1 MRVCVCGKAW
11 KSVLTVLAHIE
22 MCYWSIYFYLMRRS
36 NYLKFLK
43 YVRTFL
49 ITLTPNITPSNI
61 AMPVL
66 NERMIASA
74 LLLAGAMGAN
84 ISRVVAVIAFCS
96 GLCIRTIGRRP
107 HGKFC
112 HYSRHQRSAHRSC
125 YYFPK
130 QLIISPMVNFL
141 ANLFLTDSNK

>member
-1 MRVCVCGKAW
+1 
-11 KSVLTVLAHIE
+11 
-22 MCYWSIYFYLMRRS
+22 MRRS

-74 LLLAGAMGAN
+74 LLLAGAMGQV
-84 ISRVVAVIAFCS
+84 SRV
-96 GLCIRTIGRRP
+96 LCCHCFFLGMISFKSFFLRRDISSNVNSVV
-107 HGKFC
+107 F
-112 HYSRHQRSAHRSC
+112 AHS
-125 YYFPK
+125 
-130 QLIISPMVNFL
+130 
-141 ANLFLTDSNK
+141 

>member
-1 MRVCVCGKAW
+1 
-11 KSVLTVLAHIE
+11 
-22 MCYWSIYFYLMRRS
+22 MRRS

-84 ISRVVAVIAFCS
+84 ISRVVAVIAFFWA
-96 GLCIRTIGRRP
+96 CISFKSFFLRRDISSNVNFCGVYALIIYLFESVKNKLARKFTIGDMMSCLRKIITRAMSRTLMPAIMAKLAMRP
-107 HGKFC
+107 PTNG
-112 HYSRHQRSAHRSC
+112 
-125 YYFPK
+125 
-130 QLIISPMVNFL
+130 
-141 ANLFLTDSNK
+141 SNT